1 MRANSVLGVL
11 FSDANSDKINRLTS
25 VRTIASVPFGGK
37 YRFID
42 FMLSNM
48 VNAGISKVGVFT
60 SSNYRSLMDHL
71 GTGNPW
77 DLSRKTDGLFLLPPF
92 TAGNSERS
100 GSKLEAL
107 KNRAS
112 FFRRSDQDIVV
123 LCDTNIICTLDFAAL
138 VDYHIAKGADITI
151 CTKRGRIPKIDN
163 VLLPETDADGRVTKL
178 TVPSVCESGEGLYGV
193 NIIVMRKATVE
204 RFIFEAENGGAVDFE
219 RDCLQASVDKINVY
233 AYDIDTY
240 CSVIDSVNGYFETSM
255 DLLKPEVRRA
265 LFNKDN
271 PVYTKVKDDMPSTYG
286 MQAKVSNCF
295 DADGCLIEGRVE
307 NSIISRGVHIGKGA
321 VVTNSILMPG
331 AYIDDNA
338 TVNCVIL
345 DKGVI
350 VKSGKNISGAET
362 YPIYIG
368 KNIVI

>member
-11 FSDANSDKINRLTS
+11 FSDANSERINRLTS
-25 VRTIASVPFGGK
+25 VRTIGSVPFGGK

-60 SSNYRSLMDHL
+60 SSNYRSLMDHI

-92 TAGNSERS
+92 NAGDGENS
-100 GSKLEAL
+100 GDKLGAL
-107 KNRAS
+107 RHRAS

-151 CTKRGRIPKIDN
+151 CTKRGAVPKIDN
-163 VLLPETDADGRVTKL
+163 VLLPEVDEDGRITKL
-178 TVPSVCESGEGLYGV
+178 TVPSVHENGEGLYGV

-204 RFIFEAENGGAVDFE
+204 RFIFEAENGGAADFE

-233 AYDIDTY
+233 AYNIDTY
-240 CSVIDSVNGYFETSM
+240 CTVIDSVNGYYDTSM

-265 LFNKDN
+265 LFNKEN

-286 MQAKVSNCF
+286 IHAQVTNCF
-295 DADGCLIEGRVE
+295 DSDGCLIEGRAE
-307 NSIISRGVHIGKGA
+307 NSIISRGVRIGKGA

-331 AYIDDNA
+331 VYIDDNA

-345 DKGVI
+345 DKGVV
-350 VKSGKNISGAET
+350 VKSGKTISGAET

-368 KNIVI
+368 KNIVV